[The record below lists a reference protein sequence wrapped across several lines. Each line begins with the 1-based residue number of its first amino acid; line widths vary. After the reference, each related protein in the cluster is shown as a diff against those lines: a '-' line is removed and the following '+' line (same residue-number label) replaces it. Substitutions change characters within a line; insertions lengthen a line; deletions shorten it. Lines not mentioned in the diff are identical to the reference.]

1 MYRLILKNQQVDD
14 SGKISFAALGNQC
27 KQNAELNVK
36 DLPLGFTRELEN
48 IQGLERRLDIFHEIT

>member
-48 IQGLERRLDIFHEIT
+48 IQGRIKN